1 MKMGEIWKSMWHF
14 TKRNTKSWHQPAIQS
29 EQMQGPVLLWAMQ
42 SVLPLRT
49 LSGYLEVEEQET
61 PYTKGLLSQLLYW
74 KEMLPWSSQDSGA
87 HQDYNSGVAM
97 VSSDTLIKKQHI
109 IINWLHKQFEKPSC
123 LLWRHYRVF
132 FKTGKQGCLNVLLFF
147 KKYNYF
153 FHSN

>member
-1 MKMGEIWKSMWHF
+1 MDYFVSGHIYSSLLYTATLLSVPMKMGEIWKSMWHF

-74 KEMLPWSSQDSGA
+74 KANAPMEFPG
-87 HQDYNSGVAM
+87 
-97 VSSDTLIKKQHI
+97 
-109 IINWLHKQFEKPSC
+109 
-123 LLWRHYRVF
+123 LWGTPR
-132 FKTGKQGCLNVLLFF
+132 L
-147 KKYNYF
+147 
-153 FHSN
+153 